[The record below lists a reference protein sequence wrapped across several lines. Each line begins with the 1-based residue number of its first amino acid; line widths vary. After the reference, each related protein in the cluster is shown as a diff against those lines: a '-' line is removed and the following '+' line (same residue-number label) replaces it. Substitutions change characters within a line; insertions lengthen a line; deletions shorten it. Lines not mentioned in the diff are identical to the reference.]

1 MGFPFD
7 LWLKEPE
14 EWGDSTGG
22 MPRSAEV
29 GGEGAPADLAGLL
42 RHLMNSIVDSG
53 TGESLSDRD
62 VSMLTEGR
70 LSEEDVA
77 AIRRGEVTNP
87 TRAQLLALSDA
98 FDIDPSYWFRR
109 RGSKP
114 HINPQVFEALKDEQN
129 YALLQKGMGL
139 TNQQKRVVMSLMD
152 QLAEMDTRVPEAK
165 HRD

>member
-14 EWGDSTGG
+14 EWGDTSGG
-22 MPRSAEV
+22 VPKSADV
-29 GGEGAPADLAGLL
+29 RGAPTDLAGLL
-42 RHLMNSIVDSG
+42 RHLMDSMVDSEMG
-53 TGESLSDRD
+53 AGLSDRD

-77 AIRRGEVTNP
+77 AIRRGVVTNP

-109 RGSKP
+109 GESKP
-114 HINPQVFEALKDEQN
+114 HIDPQALEALKDEQN

-139 TNQQKRVVMSLMD
+139 TDQQKRVVMSLMD
-152 QLAEMDTRVPEAK
+152 QLAEMDTRVPEAD